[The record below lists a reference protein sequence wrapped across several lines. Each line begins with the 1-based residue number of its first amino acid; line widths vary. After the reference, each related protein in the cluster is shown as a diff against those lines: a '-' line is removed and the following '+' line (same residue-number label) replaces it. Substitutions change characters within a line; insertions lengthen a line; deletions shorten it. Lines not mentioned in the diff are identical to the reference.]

1 MAGCAGSSTSCHR
14 LDCLYGSMKE
24 INETAF
30 TSILKDEH
38 SDLRNMSKSLKV
50 N

>member
-1 MAGCAGSSTSCHR
+1 MAGYAGSSTSCHR

-24 INETAF
+24 INKTAF
-30 TSILKDEH
+30 TSLLKDKH
-38 SDLRNMSKSLKV
+38 SDLRNMLKALKV